1 MSVLW
6 GNMIPSENART
17 AGYLVQQRDERVL
30 GQDVRGPIR
39 AEQLDVA
46 PWSHGDATVEFTTNE
61 LTATCPITG
70 QPDFYELKLS
80 YRPKESLIESK
91 SLKLYLWGFRD
102 RGIFAEDL
110 AATLLE
116 DLVAACDPVEMMV
129 DLTQQVRGG
138 LQIRT
143 VVRHPPGGPGA

>member
-1 MSVLW
+1 M
-6 GNMIPSENART
+6 R
-17 AGYLVQQRDERVL
+17 QDESRVL
-30 GQDVRGPIR
+30 GRETRAPIG

-46 PWSHGDATVEFTTNE
+46 PWSHGDTDTVVEFTTNE

-91 SLKLYLWGFRD
+91 SLKLYLWGFREN
-102 RGIFAEDL
+102 GIFAEDL
-110 AATLLE
+110 AATLLK
-116 DLVAACDPVEMMV
+116 DLVAACDPVEMEV

-143 VVRHPPGGPGA
+143 VVRHPDGRNA

>member
-1 MSVLW
+1 MRQ
-6 GNMIPSENART
+6 E
-17 AGYLVQQRDERVL
+17 DERVL
-30 GQDVRGPIR
+30 GRETRGPIG
-39 AEQLDVA
+39 AEQLDTV
-46 PWSHGDATVEFTTNE
+46 PWNHADADAVVEFSTNE
-61 LTATCPITG
+61 LTAICPITG

-80 YRPKESLIESK
+80 YSPSTRLLESK
-91 SLKLYLWGFRD
+91 AMKLYLWGFRD

-116 DLVAACDPVEMMV
+116 DLVAACEPVEMTV

-143 VVRHPPGGPGA
+143 IVRHPTERGA

>member
-1 MSVLW
+1 M
-6 GNMIPSENART
+6 
-17 AGYLVQQRDERVL
+17 QQKDNRAL
-30 GQDVRGPIR
+30 GRKVRGPIT
-39 AEQLDVA
+39 AEQLDMV
-46 PWSHGDATVEFTTNE
+46 PWSHGDTDAVVEFTTNE

-70 QPDFYELKLS
+70 QPDFYELKLG

-110 AATLLE
+110 AATLLK
-116 DLVAACDPVEMMV
+116 DLVAACDPVEMTV
-129 DLTQQVRGG
+129 DLIQQVRGG

-143 VVRHPPGGPGA
+143 VVRHPGS

>member
-1 MSVLW
+1 M
-6 GNMIPSENART
+6 
-17 AGYLVQQRDERVL
+17 QQRDKGVL
-30 GQDVRGPIR
+30 GRDVRGPIG
-39 AEQLDVA
+39 AEQLDVV
-46 PWSHGDATVEFTTNE
+46 PWGRGDTDAVVEFTTNE

-70 QPDFYELKLS
+70 QPDFYGLKLS

-116 DLVAACDPVEMMV
+116 DLVAVCDPAEMMV

-138 LQIRT
+138 LQIRA
-143 VVRHPPGGPGA
+143 VVRHPSN

>member
-1 MSVLW
+1 M
-6 GNMIPSENART
+6 
-17 AGYLVQQRDERVL
+17 QQDNRVL
-30 GQDVRGPIR
+30 GRDVRGPIGV
-39 AEQLDVA
+39 EGLDAV
-46 PWSHGDATVEFTTNE
+46 PWGHGDTDATVEFTTNE

-91 SLKLYLWGFRD
+91 SLKLYLWNYRD

-110 AATLLE
+110 AAMLLK
-116 DLVAACDPVEMMV
+116 DLVAACDPAEMTV

-138 LQIRT
+138 LRT
-143 VVRHPPGGPGA
+143 IVRHPSRLSGE